1 MINITNNLESKEI
14 DNILINDYGYTE
26 EILIQ
31 MAANNLFN
39 VIDKTKQK
47 YLILVGPGNN
57 GADGLALAILL
68 HSIGKKVY
76 IWCLK
81 NQSIYYTIC
90 KNLKL
95 EFIDE
100 IKNIDIVID
109 ALFGIGVQG
118 KISDEYQNII
128 DIINSNKEN
137 GYKIISID
145 MVSSNLQADLVYML
159 SSYKEALLYS
169 NLEVKLCKIGVNPSI
184 YSKSSNKFLIDK
196 EDIKKIKKEKNI
208 FSNKSDF
215 GRVKIYAK
223 KGAAL
228 LATLASKKCGAGY
241 TYLVSDEIT
250 KNANLIANPE
260 CINSDCDKGID
271 AVVIG
276 PNNGVDFDYK
286 SIILANLDKNIVID
300 ADALTYLSINKE
312 VLNILNEKCVLTPHP
327 LEFARLC
334 GGSLDK
340 ILDDPFKMLE
350 KFYNKTK
357 FKGTIVYKSK
367 NNIITDGNKFYV
379 VNIGNSKMANAGMG
393 DLLTGMIASYLA
405 QGYECVNACIYATYK
420 QAETAMKLNYKDV
433 INPTDII
440 KEI

>member
-90 KNLKL
+90 KKLKI
-95 EFIDE
+95 EFINE

-196 EDIKKIKKEKNI
+196 EDIKK
-208 FSNKSDF
+208 
-215 GRVKIYAK
+215 
-223 KGAAL
+223 
-228 LATLASKKCGAGY
+228 
-241 TYLVSDEIT
+241 
-250 KNANLIANPE
+250 
-260 CINSDCDKGID
+260 
-271 AVVIG
+271 
-276 PNNGVDFDYK
+276 
-286 SIILANLDKNIVID
+286 
-300 ADALTYLSINKE
+300 
-312 VLNILNEKCVLTPHP
+312 
-327 LEFARLC
+327 
-334 GGSLDK
+334 
-340 ILDDPFKMLE
+340 
-350 KFYNKTK
+350 
-357 FKGTIVYKSK
+357 
-367 NNIITDGNKFYV
+367 
-379 VNIGNSKMANAGMG
+379 
-393 DLLTGMIASYLA
+393 
-405 QGYECVNACIYATYK
+405 
-420 QAETAMKLNYKDV
+420 
-433 INPTDII
+433 
-440 KEI
+440 